1 MIVATG
7 VCALLLKFLQKKFT
21 TWCSNERGGGSKA
34 FWTMHFS
41 LAMASL
47 SSHFDLELNP
57 SSGKKEEKREISE
70 IYFLSIPLLLYL
82 VHHIFIAWL
91 TRWIV
96 ASKSWL
102 QRRSVLTLCTIWTC
116 IVHTYF
122 WTLLPVSLFTVSS
135 LLAPQAVWHFVVESS
150 SLNFSTGLISLTT
163 PATWSW

>member
-1 MIVATG
+1 MF
-7 VCALLLKFLQKKFT
+7 KRK
-21 TWCSNERGGGSKA
+21 GGGSKA

-41 LAMASL
+41 LVMASL
-47 SSHFDLELNP
+47 SSHFDLELNS

-163 PATWSW
+163 PATWSWKR